1 MLRIENLS
9 KDMGEFILRD
19 VSLDVNDGE
28 YLVIIGPTGAGKT
41 ILLETVAGI
50 YAPDSGRIRLDDRD
64 ITDERPKDRNICMV
78 YQDYMLFPHLTV
90 KENIGFGLSPRSIPA
105 AEIDAK
111 IGKFSDLLGISH
123 LLHRYPDTLSGGEQ
137 QRTAIARAVV
147 MEPRALLLDEPL
159 SALDAKTREML
170 RQELKLLHAVTRT
183 TVIHITHNFEEVF
196 ELADRVAIMHE
207 GRIVQIGEP
216 DEIFRRPNSR
226 FVADF
231 VGTVNVFRGTCS
243 IRDGTGCVEVNGTT
257 IRALPAA
264 EGDVY
269 VSIRPEDILVSKR
282 PLEAS
287 VRNVIPGTVEA
298 LLHVGA
304 MVRLTVDAGL
314 QFLVLL
320 TRQGFEDLEIGKG
333 DAVWIA
339 FKAASVHVFPRGQE
353 DDTASGAAS
362 CSGSKKSECRS

>member
-1 MLRIENLS
+1 MIHIENLS
-9 KDMGEFILRD
+9 KDMGEFVLRD
-19 VSLDVNDGE
+19 VSLDVNEGE

-50 YAPDSGRIRLDDRD
+50 YTPDSGRISLDGRD

-78 YQDYMLFPHLTV
+78 YQDYMLFPHCTV
-90 KENIGFGLSPRSIPA
+90 AENIGFGLRSRSLSK
-105 AEIDAK
+105 AEIDEK
-111 IGKFSDLLGISH
+111 VGKFSDLLGISH

-137 QRTAIARAVV
+137 QRAAIARAMV

-170 RQELKLLHAVTRT
+170 REELKSLHSMTQT

-196 ELADRVAIMHE
+196 ELADRVAIMHQ
-207 GRIVQIGEP
+207 GQIVQVGEP

-231 VGTVNVFRGTCS
+231 VGVVNVFRGTCS
-243 IRDGTGCVEVNGTT
+243 IRDGTGSVEVEGTT

-287 VRNVIPGTVEA
+287 VRNVMPGTVED
-298 LLHVGA
+298 LLYIGA
-304 MVRLTVDAGL
+304 MVRLSIDAGL
-314 QFLVLL
+314 RFLVLL

-339 FKAASVHVFPRGQE
+339 FKAASVHVFPREQE
-353 DDTASGAAS
+353 NYTVQEAPS
-362 CSGSKKSECRS
+362 CLGRQKSEC